1 MSTTAISASAVR
13 ELRDRT
19 DMPMMKC
26 KAALEKAG
34 GDMEKA
40 ILILREEGGKFL
52 ASDKGARETAEGRVS
67 AYGDPAGKCGA
78 IVELRCESPSVVKN
92 ELFVK
97 LGDDL
102 ARQVAEKNPRTVDDL
117 MAQPFVGEP
126 SRTVKDRL
134 ADVVGLIRENMK
146 VERFVR
152 VDGPSGHYV
161 HHDGTVGVLLQ
172 VNGEGTPDAAML
184 RDLCAHIVA
193 LRPRFLQA
201 SDVPADIAAT
211 EKALA
216 KQQAEAQAAGKP
228 ANVVEKIAEGKY
240 NTWLAENVLLEQPVA
255 NQMKYGKKT
264 VGQLL
269 KEHKLEA
276 VKFVRLKVGEVG

>member
-1 MSTTAISASAVR
+1 MSTTAVSATAVR

-34 GDMEKA
+34 GDMDKA

-52 ASDKGARETAEGRVS
+52 ASDKGARETAEGRIS
-67 AYGDPAGKCGA
+67 AFGDGKFGA

-92 ELFVK
+92 DLFVK
-97 LGDDL
+97 LGDDI

-172 VNGEGTPDAAML
+172 VSGEGTPDAGML
-184 RDLCAHIVA
+184 RDICAHIVA
-193 LRPRFLQA
+193 LRPRFLKTT
-201 SDVPADIAAT
+201 DVPADIAAS
-211 EKALA
+211 EKNLA
-216 KQQAEAQAAGKP
+216 KQQADQQAVGKP